1 MPMPLEGIRVIEL
14 NRVAPGS
21 LCTMILGDMGAEVI
35 RIETPGQETMD
46 ASEDDKWRL
55 SEFVNRNKK
64 SLTLNL
70 KDSDAQTVLHRLT
83 KETDVFVE
91 GFRPGVTNRLGAD
104 YETLSAINDQ
114 IVYCSLSGFG
124 QNGPYKN
131 RAGHDLNY
139 LSLAGVLSLFGHKH
153 EAPQIPLNIIADYGG
168 ATMHGVSGILLALYA
183 RVNTGRG
190 QHVDVSYLD
199 TAFALLSAVPGV
211 GNHFLG
217 DKIPEPGKQVFA
229 GDHPYYTVYET
240 KDKKWFSVGCMEP
253 WLWSNFCEAVRMPEL
268 KQYQMHPHDFHREAT
283 QGQKDAKEKLTTL
296 FKGRTSKEWQLFFE
310 DKDVCVGEVNNVNDA
325 LQNPQLL
332 ERNMIIDDEHSDIE
346 NAKQPGIA
354 IKLSETPGIV
364 RSRPPRLGEHNLEIL
379 DALGFTSNQ
388 IEVLTRKKAI

>member
-1 MPMPLEGIRVIEL
+1 MPLEGIRVIEL

-35 RIETPGQETMD
+35 RIETPRQESTD
-46 ASEDDKWRL
+46 NSEEDKWRL

-64 SLTLNL
+64 SLSLNL
-70 KDSDAQTVLHRLT
+70 KDSDAQTVLHQLT

-91 GFRPGVTNRLGAD
+91 GFRPSVTNRLRAD
-104 YETLSAINDQ
+104 YDTLNAINDQ

-139 LSLAGVLSLFGHKH
+139 LSLAGILSLFGRGH
-153 EAPQIPLNIIADYGG
+153 EVPQIPLNIIADYGG
-168 ATMHGVSGILLALYA
+168 ATMHGVAGILLALYA
-183 RVNTGRG
+183 RINTGRG

-199 TAFALLSAVPGV
+199 TSFALLSAVPGV
-211 GNHFLG
+211 KNHFQG
-217 DKIPEPGKQVFA
+217 DKIPERGKQVFA

-253 WLWSNFCEAVRMPEL
+253 WLWSNFCDAVHLPDL
-268 KQYQMHPHDFHREAT
+268 KQHKMHPRDFHQEAT
-283 QGQKDAKEKLTTL
+283 QGQKDAKEKLTAL
-296 FKGRTSKEWQLFFE
+296 FKTRTSKEWQLFFE
-310 DKDVCVGEVNNVNDA
+310 DKDVCVGEVNDITET

-332 ERNMIIDDEHSDIE
+332 ERNMIINDEYSGMK

-354 IKLSETPGIV
+354 IKLSQTPGAV
-364 RSRPPRLGEHNLEIL
+364 RSRPPKLGEHNLEIL
-379 DALGFTSNQ
+379 DGLGFTSKQ
-388 IEVLTRKKAI
+388 IETLKKKGAI